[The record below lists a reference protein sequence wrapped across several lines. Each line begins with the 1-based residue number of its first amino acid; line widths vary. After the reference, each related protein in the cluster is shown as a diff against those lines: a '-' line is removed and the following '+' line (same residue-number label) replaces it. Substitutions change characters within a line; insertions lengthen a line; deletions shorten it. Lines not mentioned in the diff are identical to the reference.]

1 MIKGKKPKV
10 YIVFAIFLVWAFS
23 AIACNFPFYTAEPKP
38 LSEDE
43 RLGTLVAEM
52 YPTRQAQLATLQVTD
67 LARLPSSTGTEV
79 PSIPTSQPEGVIR
92 EPVGVPGVEWNYL
105 TQPGDTL
112 SAVAQRFGVEPEE
125 VRSNGMLDDEG
136 LLAPGKIL
144 QIPNVLETVLGADA
158 LLPDSEILYSPS
170 VAGFDT
176 QAFIQEAGGLLS
188 AYGESIDGE
197 WFSGAEIVGRV
208 AIENS
213 VNPRVLLSF
222 LEYRSGWVY
231 SLPTSDQSLDY
242 PIGFYV
248 PGYKGLYKE
257 LSLAAK
263 QLNIGYY
270 GWRSGQLTE
279 LVFPDGTHARLD
291 PRSNPGTVGVLYLF
305 SKLYQRNLMLSALSG
320 QDQFLELHEK
330 MFGDPWARAASAG
343 PIFPQEITQ
352 PFLELPFGTGER
364 WSLTAGPHSA
374 WITGTPRG
382 ALDFAP
388 VTGEPECAVSKSW
401 VRASA
406 PGLVARSDQGVI
418 ALDLDGD
425 GFEGTGWVV
434 LYLHIAGFERV
445 PVGTHLNTGDRIGH
459 PSCEGGTTTGTH
471 VHITRKYNGEWI
483 PADGPLPFILS
494 GWEAHAG
501 ERNYEGTLTKADQVI
516 VANPGGSSISIIVH

>member
-1 MIKGKKPKV
+1 M
-10 YIVFAIFLVWAFS
+10 
-23 AIACNFPFYTAEPKP
+23 
-38 LSEDE
+38 
-43 RLGTLVAEM
+43 
-52 YPTRQAQLATLQVTD
+52 
-67 LARLPSSTGTEV
+67 
-79 PSIPTSQPEGVIR
+79 
-92 EPVGVPGVEWNYL
+92 
-105 TQPGDTL
+105 
-112 SAVAQRFGVEPEE
+112 
-125 VRSNGMLDDEG
+125 
-136 LLAPGKIL
+136 
-144 QIPNVLETVLGADA
+144 
-158 LLPDSEILYSPS
+158 
-170 VAGFDT
+170 
-176 QAFIQEAGGLLS
+176 
-188 AYGESIDGE
+188 
-197 WFSGAEIVGRV
+197 
-208 AIENS
+208 ENS

-231 SLPTSDQSLDY
+231 GLPASDQSLDY

-279 LVFPDGTHARLD
+279 LAFPDGTHARLD
-291 PRSNPGTVGVLYLF
+291 PRSNAGTVGILYLF
-305 SKLYQRNLMLSALSG
+305 SKLYRQNLMLSALSG
-320 QDQFLELHEK
+320 QDQFLALHEK
-330 MFGDPWARAASAG
+330 MFGDPWTRAANAG

-352 PFLELPFGTGER
+352 PLLELPFATGER

-388 VTGEPECAVSKSW
+388 VTGEP
-401 VRASA
+401 
-406 PGLVARSDQGVI
+406 
-418 ALDLDGD
+418 DLDGD

-434 LYLHIAGFERV
+434 LYLHVAAFERV
-445 PVGTHLNTGDRIGH
+445 PVGTHLETGERIGH

-471 VHITRKYNGEWI
+471 VHVTRKYNGEWI

-501 ERNYEGTLTKADQVI
+501 ERNYEGTLTKGDEVI